1 MRNSHYLCFMAGKEF
16 FDVTFDKV
24 DFTKELFEIGEYEG
38 CTFNNCNLMDVDLG
52 ETKLIDCKFSACN
65 ITTAKVSQVSF
76 QDVHFVHC
84 KMVGLQFKNSNDFL
98 FSVSF
103 DTCNLQLASF
113 YKLLLKKM
121 KFNNCILREVD
132 FTLADLSQSSFEG
145 CDLAGAVFSD
155 TNLEKADF
163 SKAYYNMIDPD
174 RNRMKKATFSIDGA
188 AGLLGKYDILFKD
201 TD

>member
-1 MRNSHYLCFMAGKEF
+1 MAGKEF
-16 FDVTFDKV
+16 FDVTFDRV
-24 DFTKELFEIGEYEG
+24 DFTKEPFEIGEYEG
-38 CTFNNCNLMDVDLG
+38 CIFNNCNLMDVDLG
-52 ETKLIDCKFSACN
+52 ETKLIDCQFNACN
-65 ITTAKVSQVSF
+65 ITTAKVSHVSF

-113 YKLLLKKM
+113 YKVLLKKM

-163 SKAYYNMIDPD
+163 SKAFYYMIDPD
-174 RNRMKKATFSIDGA
+174 CNRIKKATFSIDGV
-188 AGLLGKYDILFKD
+188 AGLLGKYDIFFKE
-201 TD
+201 

>member
-16 FDVTFDKV
+16 FDVTFDRV
-24 DFTKELFEIGEYEG
+24 DFTKEPLEIGEYEG
-38 CTFNNCNLMDVDLG
+38 CSFNNCNLMDVDF
-52 ETKLIDCKFSACN
+52 EDSKFIDCKFSACN

-163 SKAYYNMIDPD
+163 SKAYYYMIDPD

-201 TD
+201 TE